1 MIQQET
7 KQREIRKFMIMLSV
21 VNLALFAVTC
31 RGMVRSYNTT
41 MLALSYEYGF
51 TSRSLLGTLYH
62 LLDAVLPLDLIDYRA
77 VVATAYVATILFVLF
92 VEYFLYRCLRCC
104 EGEMVK
110 YGEYLALILSLC
122 LVSTFSFP
130 YNFFR
135 VDIFMILV
143 SLLGVLC
150 LVKERAQWL
159 VVPLSA
165 LGVMFHQGYVFMYFN
180 LILVLLFYRALSW
193 WKEDRRKARR
203 YSLLFALSFLVG
215 SVLFLWFEFFSRS
228 NVSAFF
234 DTIKSE
240 AEKLSYDGIYHSTL
254 LYHEVLG
261 IDLASTEEEFS
272 RVNAVQIL
280 MCGIVCL
287 PMLVFG
293 VRFFA
298 GLIKKAKGASE
309 KWKYLAVV
317 LGAATILPDFLLKI
331 DYGRWMAAVVVYYVG
346 IVLALLAMKDPIME
360 TQVRESGERL
370 IQRPG
375 IALWIMVVILL
386 LPFLDVNIDPFF
398 RHLGSIVN
406 KNFLHWYEPMR

>member
-62 LLDAVLPLDLIDYRA
+62 LLDAVLPLDLIDYWA

-215 SVLFLWFEFFSRS
+215 SALFLWFEFFSRS
-228 NVSAFF
+228 NGAAFF

-309 KWKYLAVV
+309 KWKYLAVA

>member
-203 YSLLFALSFLVG
+203 YGLLFALSFLVG
-215 SVLFLWFEFFSRS
+215 SALFLWFEFFSRS
-228 NVSAFF
+228 NGAAFF

>member
-7 KQREIRKFMIMLSV
+7 KQREIRKFMIMLWV

-203 YSLLFALSFLVG
+203 YGLLFALSFLVG

-228 NVSAFF
+228 NGAAFF

-287 PMLVFG
+287 PMLVFA

-309 KWKYLAVV
+309 KWKYLAVA

>member
-203 YSLLFALSFLVG
+203 YGLLFLLSFLVG
-215 SVLFLWFEFFSRS
+215 SALFLWFEFFSRS
-228 NVSAFF
+228 NGAAFF

-261 IDLASTEEEFS
+261 IDLTSTEEEFS

-309 KWKYLAVV
+309 KWKYLAVA

>member
-62 LLDAVLPLDLIDYRA
+62 LLDVVLPLDLIDYRA

-203 YSLLFALSFLVG
+203 YGLLFALSFLVG

-228 NVSAFF
+228 NGAAFF

-280 MCGIVCL
+280 MYGIVCL

-370 IQRPG
+370 IRRPG

>member
-193 WKEDRRKARR
+193 WKEDRRKARC
-203 YSLLFALSFLVG
+203 YGLLFALSFLVG
-215 SVLFLWFEFFSRS
+215 SVLFLWFEFLSRS
-228 NVSAFF
+228 NGAAFF

-309 KWKYLAVV
+309 KWKYLAVA

>member
-193 WKEDRRKARR
+193 WKEDRRKARC
-203 YSLLFALSFLVG
+203 YGLLFALSFLVG

-228 NVSAFF
+228 NGAAFF

>member
-193 WKEDRRKARR
+193 WKEDRRKARC
-203 YSLLFALSFLVG
+203 YGLLFALSFLVG

-228 NVSAFF
+228 NGAAFF

-287 PMLVFG
+287 PMLVFA

-309 KWKYLAVV
+309 KWKYLAVA

-346 IVLALLAMKDPIME
+346 IVLALLAMKDPVME
-360 TQVRESGERL
+360 AQVRESGESL
-370 IQRPG
+370 IRRPG
-375 IALWIMVVILL
+375 MALWLMIVLLL

-406 KNFLHWYEPMR
+406 RNFLHWYEPMR

>member
-193 WKEDRRKARR
+193 WKEDRRKARC
-203 YSLLFALSFLVG
+203 YGLLFALSFLVG

-228 NVSAFF
+228 NGAAFF

-287 PMLVFG
+287 PMLVFA

-309 KWKYLAVV
+309 KWKYLAVA

>member
-215 SVLFLWFEFFSRS
+215 SALFLWFEFFSRS
-228 NVSAFF
+228 NGAAFF

-309 KWKYLAVV
+309 KWKYLAVA

-370 IQRPG
+370 VRRPG

>member
-92 VEYFLYRCLRCC
+92 VEYFLYRCLRRC

-203 YSLLFALSFLVG
+203 YGLLFALSFLMG
-215 SVLFLWFEFFSRS
+215 SALFLWFEFFSRS
-228 NVSAFF
+228 NGAAFF

-280 MCGIVCL
+280 MYGIVCL
-287 PMLVFG
+287 PMLVFA

-298 GLIKKAKGASE
+298 GLIKKAKGALE

-331 DYGRWMAAVVVYYVG
+331 DYGRWMAAVAVYYVG
-346 IVLALLAMKDPIME
+346 IVLALLAMKDPVME
-360 TQVRESGERL
+360 AQVRESGESL
-370 IQRPG
+370 IRRPG
-375 IALWIMVVILL
+375 IALWLMIVLLL

-406 KNFLHWYEPMR
+406 RNFLHWYEPMR

>member
-21 VNLALFAVTC
+21 ENLALFAVTC

-215 SVLFLWFEFFSRS
+215 SALFLWFEFFSRS
-228 NVSAFF
+228 NGAAFF

-293 VRFFA
+293 VSFFA

-346 IVLALLAMKDPIME
+346 IVLALLTMKDPIME

>member
-77 VVATAYVATILFVLF
+77 VVATAYVATILFILF
-92 VEYFLYRCLRCC
+92 VEYFLYRCLKRC
-104 EGEMVK
+104 EGEMLK

-203 YSLLFALSFLVG
+203 YGLLFLLSFLVG
-215 SVLFLWFEFFSRS
+215 SALFLWFEFFSRS
-228 NVSAFF
+228 NGAAFF

-280 MCGIVCL
+280 MYGIVCL

-346 IVLALLAMKDPIME
+346 IVLALLTMKDPIME

>member
-203 YSLLFALSFLVG
+203 YGLLFALSFLVG

-228 NVSAFF
+228 NGAAFF

-309 KWKYLAVV
+309 KWKYLAVA

-346 IVLALLAMKDPIME
+346 IVLALLAMKDPVME
-360 TQVRESGERL
+360 AQVRESGESL
-370 IQRPG
+370 IRRPG
-375 IALWIMVVILL
+375 IALWLMIVLLL

-406 KNFLHWYEPMR
+406 RNFLHWYEPMR

>member
-1 MIQQET
+1 
-7 KQREIRKFMIMLSV
+7 MIMLSV

-203 YSLLFALSFLVG
+203 YGLLFALSFLVG

-228 NVSAFF
+228 NGAAFF

-309 KWKYLAVV
+309 KWKYLAVA

-346 IVLALLAMKDPIME
+346 IVLALLAMKDPVME
-360 TQVRESGERL
+360 AQVRESGERL

>member
-193 WKEDRRKARR
+193 WKEDRRKARC
-203 YSLLFALSFLVG
+203 YGLLFALSFLVG

-228 NVSAFF
+228 NGAAFF

-309 KWKYLAVV
+309 KWKYLAVA

-370 IQRPG
+370 IRRPG

>member
-228 NVSAFF
+228 NGAAFF

>member
-215 SVLFLWFEFFSRS
+215 SALFLWFEFFSRS
-228 NVSAFF
+228 NGAAFF

-346 IVLALLAMKDPIME
+346 IVLALLTMKDPIME

>member
-203 YSLLFALSFLVG
+203 YGLLFALSFLVG

-228 NVSAFF
+228 NGAAFF

-287 PMLVFG
+287 PMLVFA

-309 KWKYLAVV
+309 KWKYLAVA

>member
-215 SVLFLWFEFFSRS
+215 SALFLWFEFFSRS
-228 NVSAFF
+228 NGAAFF

-370 IQRPG
+370 IRRPG

>member
-159 VVPLSA
+159 VVPLAA

-203 YSLLFALSFLVG
+203 YGLLFALSFLVG
-215 SVLFLWFEFFSRS
+215 SALFLWFEFFSRS
-228 NVSAFF
+228 NGAAFF

-287 PMLVFG
+287 PMLVFA

>member
-228 NVSAFF
+228 NGAAFF

-287 PMLVFG
+287 PMLVFA

-298 GLIKKAKGASE
+298 GLIKKAKGALE
-309 KWKYLAVV
+309 KWKYLAVA

>member
-92 VEYFLYRCLRCC
+92 VEYFLYRCLRYC

-203 YSLLFALSFLVG
+203 YGLLFALSFLVG

-228 NVSAFF
+228 NGAAFF

>member
-193 WKEDRRKARR
+193 WKEDRRKARC
-203 YSLLFALSFLVG
+203 YGLLFALSFLVG
-215 SVLFLWFEFFSRS
+215 SALFLWFEFFSRS
-228 NVSAFF
+228 NGAAFF

-287 PMLVFG
+287 PMLVFA

-309 KWKYLAVV
+309 KWKYLAVA

>member
-203 YSLLFALSFLVG
+203 YGLLFALSFLVG

-228 NVSAFF
+228 NGAAFF

-287 PMLVFG
+287 PMLVFA

-298 GLIKKAKGASE
+298 GLIKKAQGASE
-309 KWKYLAVV
+309 KWKYLAVA

>member
-215 SVLFLWFEFFSRS
+215 SALFLWFEFFSRS
-228 NVSAFF
+228 NGAAFF

-309 KWKYLAVV
+309 KWKYLAVA

>member
-7 KQREIRKFMIMLSV
+7 KQREIRNFMIMLSV
-21 VNLALFAVTC
+21 VNLALFVVTC

-62 LLDAVLPLDLIDYRA
+62 LLDAVLPLALIDYGA
-77 VVATAYVATILFVLF
+77 VVATAYTATILFILF
-92 VEYFLYRCLRCC
+92 VEYFLYRCLRRC

-159 VVPLSA
+159 AVPLSA

-193 WKEDRRKARR
+193 WKEDRGKARR
-203 YSLLFALSFLVG
+203 YGLLFILSFLTG

-228 NVSAFF
+228 NGAAFF
-234 DTIKSE
+234 DTIKAE
-240 AEKLSYDGIYHSTL
+240 AEKLSYEGIYHSTL

-280 MCGIVCL
+280 MWGIVCL
-287 PMLVFG
+287 PMLVFAA
-293 VRFFA
+293 RFFA
-298 GLIKKAKGASE
+298 GLVKKAKGALE
-309 KWKYLAVV
+309 KWKYLAVA

-331 DYGRWMAAVVVYYVG
+331 DYGRWMAAVAVYYLA
-346 IVLALLAMKDPIME
+346 IVLALLAMGDSIVE
-360 TQVRESGERL
+360 AQVKESGERL
-370 IQRPG
+370 IRRPG
-375 IALWIMVVILL
+375 IALWIMVILLL

>member
-1 MIQQET
+1 LIQQET

-203 YSLLFALSFLVG
+203 YGLLFALSFLVG

-228 NVSAFF
+228 NGAAFF

-287 PMLVFG
+287 PMLVFA

-309 KWKYLAVV
+309 KWKYLAVA

>member
-215 SVLFLWFEFFSRS
+215 SALFLWFEFFSRS
-228 NVSAFF
+228 NGAAFF

-287 PMLVFG
+287 PMLVSG

-309 KWKYLAVV
+309 KWKYLAVA

>member
-203 YSLLFALSFLVG
+203 YGLLFALSFLVG

-228 NVSAFF
+228 NGAAFF

-298 GLIKKAKGASE
+298 GLIKKAKGAPE
-309 KWKYLAVV
+309 KWKYLAVA

>member
-203 YSLLFALSFLVG
+203 YGLLFALSFLVG

-228 NVSAFF
+228 NGAAFF

-287 PMLVFG
+287 PMLVFA

-309 KWKYLAVV
+309 KWKYLAVA

-346 IVLALLAMKDPIME
+346 IVLALLAMKDPVME

>member
-215 SVLFLWFEFFSRS
+215 SALFLWFEFFSRS
-228 NVSAFF
+228 NGAAFF

-240 AEKLSYDGIYHSTL
+240 AENYPTTAFTTPPCFTTRCW
-254 LYHEVLG
+254 E
-261 IDLASTEEEFS
+261 
-272 RVNAVQIL
+272 
-280 MCGIVCL
+280 
-287 PMLVFG
+287 
-293 VRFFA
+293 
-298 GLIKKAKGASE
+298 LI
-309 KWKYLAVV
+309 W
-317 LGAATILPDFLLKI
+317 PP
-331 DYGRWMAAVVVYYVG
+331 R
-346 IVLALLAMKDPIME
+346 
-360 TQVRESGERL
+360 R
-370 IQRPG
+370 
-375 IALWIMVVILL
+375 
-386 LPFLDVNIDPFF
+386 
-398 RHLGSIVN
+398 
-406 KNFLHWYEPMR
+406 KNFPG

>member
-193 WKEDRRKARR
+193 WKEDRRKARC
-203 YSLLFALSFLVG
+203 YGLLFALSFLVG

-228 NVSAFF
+228 NGAAFF

-287 PMLVFG
+287 PMLVFA

>member
-62 LLDAVLPLDLIDYRA
+62 LLDAVFPLDLIDYRA

-203 YSLLFALSFLVG
+203 YGLLFALSFLVG

-228 NVSAFF
+228 NGAAFF

-280 MCGIVCL
+280 MYGIVCL
-287 PMLVFG
+287 PMLVFA

-298 GLIKKAKGASE
+298 GLIKKAKGALE

-331 DYGRWMAAVVVYYVG
+331 DYGRWMAAVAVYYVG
-346 IVLALLAMKDPIME
+346 IVLALLAMKDPVME
-360 TQVRESGERL
+360 AQVRESGERL

>member
-203 YSLLFALSFLVG
+203 YGLLFALSFLVG
-215 SVLFLWFEFFSRS
+215 SALFLWFEFFSRS
-228 NVSAFF
+228 NGAAFF

-287 PMLVFG
+287 PMLVSG

>member
-203 YSLLFALSFLVG
+203 YGLLFALSFLVG

-228 NVSAFF
+228 NGAAFF

-280 MCGIVCL
+280 MYGIVCL

-309 KWKYLAVV
+309 KWKYLAVA

>member
-193 WKEDRRKARR
+193 WKEDRRKARC
-203 YSLLFALSFLVG
+203 YGLLFALSFLVG

-228 NVSAFF
+228 NGAAFF

-287 PMLVFG
+287 PMLVFA

-309 KWKYLAVV
+309 KWKYLAVA

-370 IQRPG
+370 IRRPG

>member
-203 YSLLFALSFLVG
+203 YGLLFALSFLVG

-228 NVSAFF
+228 NGAAFF

>member
-203 YSLLFALSFLVG
+203 YGLLFALSFLVG

-228 NVSAFF
+228 NGAAFF

-287 PMLVFG
+287 PMLVFA

-309 KWKYLAVV
+309 KWKYLAVA

-375 IALWIMVVILL
+375 IALWIMVLILL

>member
-7 KQREIRKFMIMLSV
+7 KQREIRKFMMMLSV

-77 VVATAYVATILFVLF
+77 VVATAYVATILFILF
-92 VEYFLYRCLRCC
+92 VEYFLYRCLRRC

-203 YSLLFALSFLVG
+203 YGLLFALSFLVG

-228 NVSAFF
+228 NGAAFF

-287 PMLVFG
+287 PMLVSG

-309 KWKYLAVV
+309 KWKYLAVA

-370 IQRPG
+370 IRRPG